1 MKVRLFRPF
10 PAADMAKFL
19 EGKKAVAVMD
29 RAMSPGTGS
38 PLYMDVLESV
48 SRMKNPPRVSDYVYG
63 LGGRDLIPGQ
73 LTTIFEEIMSG
84 KGERVNFMG
93 VRK

>member
-1 MKVRLFRPF
+1 
-10 PAADMAKFL
+10 
-19 EGKKAVAVMD
+19 
-29 RAMSPGTGS
+29 
-38 PLYMDVLESV
+38 V
-48 SRMKNPPRVSDYVYG
+48 SGYVYG